1 MARKTIVS
9 TVEDFRLYVSEQL
22 CTFRFNVPATA
33 TNTKAV
39 MSFHV
44 YCPGQQ
50 DIRVVR
56 GTVYNTTYSVYSTSQ
71 SYYDRDISFDDV
83 SGRVDFIIQPGQTE
97 QSFVVRAS
105 KAQYATFT
113 NVKLTISYDES
124 EHNITI
130 NNGSNGTLVGG
141 VSSAVEGT
149 QILLSASPNTGYSL
163 SGVTS
168 VPAVDFTIN
177 GNSVTFVMPDEDIVI
192 NPVWYQNTYDLIMRV
207 EPANAGTVSFDADS
221 LAYSAEVRVTQTPA
235 SGYVFRDWVGASV
248 IDGRFTM
255 PASDV
260 VLTARYYARSTA
272 TLSSNRL
279 TGGYVTSMTIQ
290 SENAGYS
297 HTYSVDF
304 GSGMA
309 TDEIPVPAGTA
320 SVNVVIPAEWSNEI
334 PNATTKTGGTLTL
347 KTYDGQNMV
356 GSYVISGLT
365 YVVPDSVKPAVNEV
379 TTEVLR
385 TVDGKTYAD
394 VGNIYVQNHSGV
406 TVSVL
411 NARGA
416 YGSTIQ
422 SITVTVNGQPS
433 KTYAGATAV
442 HHSQLLATPGS
453 TMILVKVTDSR
464 GRSVSSLST
473 INVYPYTAPV
483 ITGFSVWRV
492 DEAGDADFFGEY
504 AQYSKSHTF
513 SRVGNNELT
522 TRLIVQ
528 GANIENAPNI
538 GDLVPGNRLS
548 FNILFSYDVELQ
560 IEDKFE
566 SASSIIRLPSANF
579 ILHFNAQGNA
589 VAIGETAQVP
599 DSFTVSERMSIRHGN
614 KKLVFNDDGAVTWV
628 AD

>member
-1 MARKTIVS
+1 MARKTITS
-9 TVEDFRLYVSEQL
+9 TVEDFRLYVDEQL

-56 GTVYNTTYSVYSTSQ
+56 GTVYSTTYSVYSISAN
-71 SYYDRDISFDDV
+71 YLDRDISFDDV

-97 QSFVVRAS
+97 QSFIIRAS
-105 KAQYATFT
+105 KPQYATFT
-113 NVKLTISYDES
+113 NVTLTISYDES
-124 EHNITI
+124 EHNITVD
-130 NNGSNGTLVGG
+130 NGANGSLVCG

-149 QILLSASPNTGYSL
+149 NILLSASPNTGFSL

-177 GNSVTFVMPDEDIVI
+177 GNAVTFTMPDEDIVI
-192 NPVWYQNTYDLIMRV
+192 TPVWHQNVYNLTMLV
-207 EPANAGTVSFDADS
+207 EPANAGTVSFSADS
-221 LAYSAEVRVTQTPA
+221 LVYGAEVSVTQAPV
-235 SGYVFRDWVGASV
+235 SGYVFHYWIGANV
-248 IDGRFTM
+248 VDRKFIM
-255 PASDV
+255 PAADV

-272 TLSSNRL
+272 TLSSNML
-279 TGGYVTSMTIQ
+279 TGGSSVMMNIQ
-290 SENAGYS
+290 SEKSNYS
-297 HTYSVDF
+297 HTYSIDF
-304 GSGMA
+304 GGGMA
-309 TDEIPVPAGTA
+309 TAEIAIPAGTT
-320 SVNVVIPAEWSNEI
+320 SVSVPVPKDWCYEVT
-334 PNATTKTGGTLTL
+334 NATTKTGGTLTL

-356 GSYVISGLT
+356 GSYAISGLT
-365 YVVPDSVKPAVNEV
+365 YVVPDSVKPSVNEV

-385 TVDGKTYAD
+385 TIDGKTYAD
-394 VGNIYVQNHSGV
+394 VGNVYVQNHSGV

-411 NARGA
+411 NASGA
-416 YGSTIQ
+416 YGSTIS

-433 KTYAGATAV
+433 KTYTGTTAV
-442 HHSQLLATPGS
+442 HRSQLLATPGS

-464 GRSVSSLST
+464 GRSASTIST

-513 SRVGNNELT
+513 SRVGNNALT

-528 GANIENAPNI
+528 GENVLNAPDS

-560 IEDKFE
+560 ISDKFE
-566 SASSIIRLPSANF
+566 STSSIIRLPSANF

-589 VAIGETAQVP
+589 VAVGETAQVP
-599 DSFTVSERMSIRHGN
+599 DSFTISERMSFRHGN
-614 KKLVFNDDGAVTWV
+614 KKLVYNDDGSVTWV

>member
-1 MARKTIVS
+1 MARKTITS
-9 TVEDFRLYVSEQL
+9 TVDDFRLYVDSKI
-22 CTFRFNVPATA
+22 CTFHFNVPTTA
-33 TNTKAV
+33 TNIKTY

-50 DIRVVR
+50 YVRVIRGSVFS
-56 GTVYNTTYSVYSTSQ
+56 TTYQVYAIQAT
-71 SYYDRDISFDDV
+71 YLDRDISFEDI
-83 SGRVDFIIQPGQTE
+83 SGQVDFIIQPGQTE
-97 QSFVVRAS
+97 QSFIVQAT
-105 KAQYATFT
+105 KANYATFT
-113 NVKLTISYDES
+113 KVTLTISYDES
-124 EHNITI
+124 EHNITV
-130 NNGSNGTLVGG
+130 NNDANGTLVCG

-163 SGVTS
+163 SNVTS
-168 VPAVDFTIN
+168 VPAVDFVIN
-177 GNSVTFVMPDEDIVI
+177 GNAVTFTMPDEDIVI
-192 NPVWYQNTYDLIMRV
+192 TPVWYQNTYGLIMLV
-207 EPANAGTVSFDADS
+207 EPVNAGTVSFDADS
-221 LAYSAEVRVTQTPA
+221 LAYGAEVRVTQTPA
-235 SGYVFRDWVGASV
+235 SGYVFRDWIGASV
-248 IDGRFTM
+248 VNGRFTM

-309 TDEIPVPAGTA
+309 TDEIPVPAGTV

-365 YVVPDSVKPAVNEV
+365 YVVPDSVMPAVNEV

-433 KTYAGATAV
+433 KTYEGATAV

-464 GRSVSSLST
+464 GRSASSLST

-614 KKLVFNDDGAVTWV
+614 KKLVFNDDGSVTWV

>member
-9 TVEDFRLYVSEQL
+9 TIDDFRLYVSREFS
-22 CTFRFNVPATA
+22 TFYFNVPETA
-33 TNTKAV
+33 TNIKAV
-39 MSFHV
+39 MSFHLKCYGEQYV
-44 YCPGQQ
+44 
-50 DIRVVR
+50 RVLQ
-56 GTVYNTTYSVYSTSQ
+56 GTDWQTTYSTWAIQTTYI
-71 SYYDRDISFDDV
+71 DRDISFEDA
-83 SGRVDFIIQPGQTE
+83 SREKPFYIQPGQTE
-97 QSFVVRAS
+97 EHFIFQAT
-105 KAQYATFT
+105 KPNYAYFS
-113 NVKLTISYDES
+113 NIKLTISYDES
-124 EHNITI
+124 EHNITV
-130 NNGSNGTLVGG
+130 NNDSNGTMVCG

-168 VPAVDFTIN
+168 VPAVAFTIN

-192 NPVWYQNTYDLIMRV
+192 TPVWHQNIYNLTMRV
-207 EPANAGTVSFDADS
+207 EPANAGTVSYSADS
-221 LAYSAEVRVTQTPA
+221 LVYGAEVSVIQAPA
-235 SGYVFRDWVGASV
+235 SGYVFRDWIGASV
-248 IDGRFTM
+248 VNGKFTM

-272 TLSSNRL
+272 TLSNNRL
-279 TGGYVTSMTIQ
+279 TGGTYTPMTIQ
-290 SENAGYS
+290 SENASYS

-304 GSGMA
+304 GGGMA
-309 TDEIPVPAGTA
+309 TADIPVSAGTT

-365 YVVPDSVKPAVNEV
+365 YVVPDSVKPSVNAV

-385 TVDGKTYAD
+385 TIDGKTYAD
-394 VGNIYVQNHSGV
+394 VGNVYVQNHSGV

-411 NARGA
+411 NASGA
-416 YGSTIQ
+416 YGSTIG
-422 SITVTVNGQPS
+422 SITVTVNGQPG
-433 KTYAGATAV
+433 KTYAGSTAV
-442 HHSQLLATPGS
+442 HRSQLLATPGS

-464 GRSVSSLST
+464 GRSASTLSN

-483 ITGFSVWRV
+483 ITGFTAWRV

-513 SRVGNNELT
+513 SRVGNNALT

-528 GANIENAPNI
+528 GENVLNAPDS

-560 IEDKFE
+560 ISDKFE

-589 VAIGETAQVP
+589 VAIGQTAQVP
-599 DSFTVSERMSIRHGN
+599 NSFTVSDSMSIRHGN
-614 KKLVFNDDGAVTWV
+614 KKLVFNDDGSVTWV